1 MSAILFKGRT
11 KPPDCL
17 PAALWIFTPILKD
30 YSRRG
35 DGQASFCSC
44 NPSGPRQTLESIW
57 CPSLPTCR
65 YPKFSLSELSINAV
79 ASSAAGCYKFKSARS
94 HHSSPCCVKLLCS
107 PYNLNMSIL
116 YGILPPRKSSQQ
128 VIFSHAPCR
137 LNTRGWKFPSLQSI
151 SWGKRILGLEPGS
164 PTYPEEKGHGLEAIL
179 VSKVSSGSPHNHPA
193 ASRCITS
200 IQIVVCSL
208 HPSKNCQHLA
218 LQLNSSQGLFCFAL
232 FRFRKKNHMDE
243 FCAVYPPAL
252 RICW

>member
-1 MSAILFKGRT
+1 MLSVG
-11 KPPDCL
+11 P
-17 PAALWIFTPILKD
+17 
-30 YSRRG
+30 
-35 DGQASFCSC
+35 SFCSC
-44 NPSGPRQTLESIW
+44 NPSGPRQPLESIW
-57 CPSLPTCR
+57 CPSLPTRR
-65 YPKFSLSELSINAV
+65 YPKFSLSEMSINAV
-79 ASSAAGCYKFKSARS
+79 ASSAAGRYKFKSARS

-151 SWGKRILGLEPGS
+151 SWEKRILGLEPGS
-164 PTYPEEKGHGLEAIL
+164 LTYPEEKGHGLEAIL

-193 ASRCITS
+193 ASCCITS

-232 FRFRKKNHMDE
+232 FRFRKKKNHMDE